1 MRTKEQKGD
10 SYLTE
15 EHKHAHVELQQPG
28 DAERPSFC
36 AAQWVKQQLSAQG
49 ALPLL
54 GPHINFLLAVSKC
67 TVLSILTFLALLHLC
82 GGQDRDL

>member
-1 MRTKEQKGD
+1 MRFKQLKEG

-28 DAERPSFC
+28 DAECPSLC
-36 AAQWVKQQLSAQG
+36 AAQWVKQQLPAQG

-67 TVLSILTFLALLHLC
+67 TVLSILAFLALLHFC
-82 GGQDRDL
+82 GGQDGDL

>member
-1 MRTKEQKGD
+1 MRIKEEKGE

-36 AAQWVKQQLSAQG
+36 AAQRVKQQLSAQG

-67 TVLSILTFLALLHLC
+67 AVLSILAFLAFLHLC
-82 GGQDRDL
+82 GGQDGDL